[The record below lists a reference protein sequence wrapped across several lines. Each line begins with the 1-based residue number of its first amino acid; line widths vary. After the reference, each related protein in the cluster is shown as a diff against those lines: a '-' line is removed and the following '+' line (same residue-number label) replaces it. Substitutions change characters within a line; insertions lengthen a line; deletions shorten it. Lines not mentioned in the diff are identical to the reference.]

1 MNESKKR
8 TFELTTAFA
17 MGNLLGKLMANK
29 IFSAVPELSDRSRAR
44 IEELIAST
52 SASKDMTESVVK
64 ETDPEFWD
72 ELSGLESFK
81 GELAIIE
88 FMDRKPKEKKRKG
101 QTFRRQEN
109 ARKKKVLAAHLMGQ
123 FYGNLFLIGE
133 LSRIE
138 DLSPE
143 VKEMLETIK
152 QAAERHKEFV
162 VKTLMIFNP
171 DLLSL
176 IHEIEADQD
185 LDPGKELAS

>member
-1 MNESKKR
+1 MNKSKKR

-29 IFSAVPELSDRSRAR
+29 TFSAVPELSDRSRAR
-44 IEELIAST
+44 IEELIASA

-72 ELSGLESFK
+72 ELSGLEIFK

-88 FMDRKPKEKKRKG
+88 FMDRKPKEKKKGPNLSKTRKCP
-101 QTFRRQEN
+101 
-109 ARKKKVLAAHLMGQ
+109 KKTKVLVAHSMGQ

-138 DLSPE
+138 DLPPE
-143 VKEMLETIK
+143 VKETLETIK

-162 VKTLMIFNP
+162 VKTLMIFDP

-185 LDPGKELAS
+185 LDLGKELAS